1 MNSLKLAHELGKLI
15 ARRKTGET
23 GEFSYVCLRSGEER
37 NGRGEILELVKQR
50 NREGWEIVRNSGGG
64 GETDKE
70 FEGKIRKLV
79 AKLPWEKSGEVK
91 NRTVKETKI
100 KANAKLHEENDET
113 NNMKQEKEL
122 KVDKVVSAFV
132 ETMNM
137 NEDTELK
144 MESEFEETINMKE
157 EKELKIEKMESE
169 FEETINMKEEKEL
182 KVEKMESEL
191 EETINMKQ
199 EKELKDEKMESKS
212 DAEESENPDADM
224 IASMHYKFACMSETC
239 DKMFIKWGPCKKHM
253 VKDCFHGQNMVK
265 QTNEGRPTSQQ
276 EDFMFL
282 SESMAKAKKQMAS
295 GKWSK
300 GGKMSL
306 MPSEQDIVQA
316 VEQFYASLNNRENR
330 KHVLG
335 HIGTLYGTGEFRRFG
350 YGTFIKFSKRHGLE
364 VYGFEEADSNR
375 KEIIGLIRAVLDK
388 KKSQLGTVNFFC
400 KSCGC
405 DLNENSGKKAFTV
418 KRKEARVHM
427 RKFHRTAHQE
437 ITRKIV
443 LYQLYEGDCQL
454 DFLIEESFKGQF
466 EKTGQLGQGS
476 SMS

>member
-1 MNSLKLAHELGKLI
+1 
-15 ARRKTGET
+15 
-23 GEFSYVCLRSGEER
+23 
-37 NGRGEILELVKQR
+37 
-50 NREGWEIVRNSGGG
+50 
-64 GETDKE
+64 
-70 FEGKIRKLV
+70 
-79 AKLPWEKSGEVK
+79 
-91 NRTVKETKI
+91 
-100 KANAKLHEENDET
+100 
-113 NNMKQEKEL
+113 
-122 KVDKVVSAFV
+122 
-132 ETMNM
+132 
-137 NEDTELK
+137 

-157 EKELKIEKMESE
+157 
-169 FEETINMKEEKEL
+169 
-182 KVEKMESEL
+182 
-191 EETINMKQ
+191 

-224 IASMHYKFACMSETC
+224 IASMNYKFACMCETC
-239 DKMFIKWGPCKKHM
+239 DKMFMKWGPCKKHM

-265 QTNEGRPTSQQ
+265 LTNGGRPTSQQ
-276 EDFMFL
+276 EDFMFQ
-282 SESMAKAKKQMAS
+282 SMAKAKKQMAS

-300 GGKMSL
+300 GGKERWKDLPKMSI

-316 VEQFYASLNNRENR
+316 VEQFYASFNNPVNR

-335 HIGTLYGTGEFRRFG
+335 HIGTLYGKGKFGRFG
-350 YGTFIKFSKRHGLE
+350 YGTFMEFSKKHGLE

-375 KEIIGLIRAVLDK
+375 KEILGLIRAVLDK

-405 DLNENSGKKAFTV
+405 DLNDNSGKKAFTV

-466 EKTGQLGQGS
+466 EKTSQLGQGS